1 MKGQSRNSCKPGQMI
16 LVVTSPVNGYISFIS
31 LLAYTTYSQFPTSSN
46 TDFLTIFGSCNPSI
60 MKLDL
65 SHLPKRVYTPNDT
78 PLEFMPKLSA
88 ALGGSVNIWIK
99 RDDML
104 GLTGGGNKTRKLEYS
119 MADALASGAD
129 TIITCGAVQS
139 NHCRLTLSACI
150 KEGLKCCLVLEER
163 VPGSYKPEASGNN
176 YLFRLLGAEKIV
188 QVGLGEAIAGVEKM
202 AEVLRAEGRKV
213 YCVPGGASNSIGA
226 TGYVSCAQEIQVR
239 SCMERR
245 Q

>member
-1 MKGQSRNSCKPGQMI
+1 
-16 LVVTSPVNGYISFIS
+16 
-31 LLAYTTYSQFPTSSN
+31 
-46 TDFLTIFGSCNPSI
+46 

-65 SHLPKRVYTPNDT
+65 SHLPKRVYTPNET

-88 ALGGSVNIWIK
+88 ALGGSVNLWIK

-129 TIITCGAVQS
+129 TIVTCGAVQS

-188 QVGLGEAIAGVEKM
+188 QVGLGEAIAGVEKL
-202 AEVLRAEGRKV
+202 AEELRAEGRNV

-226 TGYVSCAQEIQVR
+226 TGYVSCAQEIQV
-239 SCMERR
+239 CYGVERLH
-245 Q
+245 